1 MIEVLSPE
9 DAKMLHVAIDAIVDA
24 VTTIIEAL
32 KKALEVVVKTI
43 NNFYDVIGKA
53 VSPKYFHLAY
63 HTKTKR
69 ARKKNQ
75 KRLWCEINRL
85 LR

>member
-9 DAKMLHVAIDAIVDA
+9 DAEMLHVAIDAMVDA
-24 VTTIIEAL
+24 IDTIFEAL
-32 KKALEVVVKTI
+32 KKALDVAVKAI
-43 NNFYDVIGKA
+43 SKLYDAISKA
-53 VSPKYFHLAY
+53 VSPKYFNLAY
-63 HTKTKR
+63 HAKTKR